1 MGRSYHPSRVIACA
15 FVRAVVCL
23 VPSTLLASVPLIR
36 QVVAFYLGFTL
47 QNYTKLPNNRY
58 TQVFTP
64 LSAQSLSVGCL
75 PRA

>member
-1 MGRSYHPSRVIACA
+1 MWRSYHPSRVIACA

-23 VPSTLLASVPLIR
+23 VPSTLLASVPLIG
-36 QVVAFYLGFTL
+36 QVVTFYLGFTL

-64 LSAQSLSVGCL
+64 RLAQLG
-75 PRA
+75 